1 MIASPQRQYMT
12 PEAYLAWEPLQEDR
26 YEYID
31 GEVVAMTGGTKPHNR
46 IALNLAIALDGHLAG
61 QCEVYM
67 SDIKV
72 QVTARGPYH
81 YPDVVV
87 SCDPRDRN
95 TNPVICHPCLVAEVL
110 SPSTEA
116 IDRGKKFQRY
126 RQAESLREYWSIQA
140 DQKGLECF
148 RKNEAGLWVLHSYGA
163 EDELVLETVDLSLP
177 VEALY
182 RQVQFDSGLLGEE
195 R

>member
-1 MIASPQRQYMT
+1 MIASFQRQYMS

-31 GEVVAMTGGTKPHNR
+31 GEVFAMTGGTKPHNR
-46 IALNLAIALDGHLAG
+46 IAFNLASVLDGHLTG
-61 QCEVYM
+61 RCEVYI
-67 SDIKV
+67 SDVKV

-87 SCDPRDRN
+87 SFDPRDQN
-95 TNPVICHPCLVAEVL
+95 TNQLICHPCLIAEVL

-116 IDRGKKFQRY
+116 MDRGEKFRRY
-126 RQAESLREYWSIQA
+126 RQAESLREYLLVQA
-140 DQKGLECF
+140 DQKGLDCF
-148 RKNEAGLWVLHSYGA
+148 RKSEMGLWVLQGYEA
-163 EDELVLETVDLSLP
+163 EDELVIETLGLTVP

-182 RQVQFDSGLLGEE
+182 RQVRFEADVP
-195 R
+195 